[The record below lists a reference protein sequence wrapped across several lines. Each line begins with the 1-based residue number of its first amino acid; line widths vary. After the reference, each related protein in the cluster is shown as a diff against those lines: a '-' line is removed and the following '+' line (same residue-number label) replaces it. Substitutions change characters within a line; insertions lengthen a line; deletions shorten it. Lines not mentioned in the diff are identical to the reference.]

1 MRQKQVYKSPIAAML
16 WSIAL
21 PGLGQLYNRDYI
33 TAFLLLSLEFLINL
47 YSNLNLAIIYSFN
60 GDYRLAHEIIN
71 YEWGLF
77 YPAIYGFAVWQAYNH
92 AKMVNHRSD
101 RNGAPKKTYFT
112 GWFFGMVIGMD
123 LGLFWHNLKVFE
135 KVQFLAYLHFP
146 VQNGL
151 VFGLVGALLGT
162 VIENIYKRKQPKKK

>member
-1 MRQKQVYKSPIAAML
+1 MRQKQVFKSPTAAML

-33 TAFLLLSLEFLINL
+33 PAFLLLALEFLINL
-47 YSNLNLAIIYSFN
+47 YSNLNLAILYSFN
-60 GDYRLAHEIIN
+60 GDFRQGHEIIN

-92 AKMVNHRSD
+92 AKIVNHRSD
-101 RNGAPKKTYFT
+101 GNGPPKKTYFT
-112 GWFFGMVIGMD
+112 GCFFGLVIGMD
-123 LGLFWHNLKVFE
+123 LGLFWHNLKIFE
-135 KVQFLAYLHFP
+135 EVKALTFLHFP

-151 VFGLVGALLGT
+151 TFGFIGALLGAA
-162 VIENIYKRKQPKKK
+162 IEKIFTRNMT

>member
-71 YEWGLF
+71 YEWGLW
-77 YPAIYGFAVWQAYNH
+77 AILSRYL
-92 AKMVNHRSD
+92 
-101 RNGAPKKTYFT
+101 
-112 GWFFGMVIGMD
+112 WFC
-123 LGLFWHNLKVFE
+123 GLASL
-135 KVQFLAYLHFP
+135 
-146 VQNGL
+146 
-151 VFGLVGALLGT
+151 
-162 VIENIYKRKQPKKK
+162 